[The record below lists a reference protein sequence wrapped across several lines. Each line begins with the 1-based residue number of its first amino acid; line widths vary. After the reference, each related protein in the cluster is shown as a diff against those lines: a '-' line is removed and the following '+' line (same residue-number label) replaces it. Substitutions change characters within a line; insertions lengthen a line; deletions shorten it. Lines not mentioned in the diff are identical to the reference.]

1 VNNLKFGVLLCG
13 LAGIVGVFLPQAEM
27 HGHTISLWDA
37 HSQPSEAGGGI
48 HVYLIIAAYGVA
60 FLMGLLAVLKPPMM
74 RIHSL
79 VALVAFGFV
88 LLKMRDA
95 LPFDVFKGEIGSK
108 LLGGA
113 AYAGALVSLLSMF
126 KPETSR

>member
-1 VNNLKFGVLLCG
+1 LVG
-13 LAGIVGVFLPQAEM
+13 LVGVFLPQAAL
-27 HGHTISLWDA
+27 GDKTLSLWDA
-37 HSQPSEAGGGI
+37 HSAPAERGGGI
-48 HVYLIIAAYGVA
+48 HVYLIIAGYAVG
-60 FLMGLLAVLKPPMM
+60 FLMGLLAVIKPPMM

-95 LPFDVFKGEIGSK
+95 LPTEIFKGEIGSK

-113 AYAGALVSLLSMF
+113 AYAGALISLLTLF
-126 KPETSR
+126 KPETQR